1 MGAACTEHRKGYRKE
16 PRSSDVTLC
25 DADRDSSC
33 EASSI
38 VFQANSPLRTVPLWL
53 DSDREMEYST
63 INVNGESISAYHGQ
77 IHKFGMRE
85 YVLNAWRDVCLTAQQ
100 PLRAATSD
108 IFSDRSHPLTF
119 TAEPTS
125 LKSHTPCRTHPH
137 SLLYR
142 PVPDHGIASKPKFEA
157 GNGSR
162 SRTQTPD
169 TTRNSARLARAPERA
184 QPANP
189 TRSHAS

>member
-1 MGAACTEHRKGYRKE
+1 MLLSAMPTVTQVARHRRLFSRQTHHCAPCLCGWT
-16 PRSSDVTLC
+16 VTGKW
-25 DADRDSSC
+25 S
-33 EASSI
+33 
-38 VFQANSPLRTVPLWL
+38 TG
-53 DSDREMEYST
+53 T